1 VGPWTQDE
9 RWLTMPAVSPIFP
22 GISIIDTDTHW
33 SEPPDLWT
41 SLAPAKYRDLVPQ
54 IREVDGRR
62 KWVVNGDIPLT
73 GDSAVSAIGKDGEKM
88 LGLNFLKHDIEM
100 VHAASYDCDAR
111 LELMDRMGVS
121 HGIVY
126 PNVGGFGNQNF
137 LKIDDRALRIA
148 CVEIYNDWMSDLQ
161 QRSGGRILPMAL
173 VPWWDIEACVSEV
186 DRMHRNGAK
195 GIVMCSNPHDS
206 GMPNFAQPEWRPFW
220 EICEALEMPINFH
233 IGASEGDIDWSGK
246 VPYSTWSG
254 DVKLSLGG
262 AAIFLGQLRWMV
274 NLLVSDVPELY
285 PKLNFVSVESGVGW
299 IPFLLDALDYQC
311 GETAPEHLAH
321 LSMKPSEYFRRQFY
335 GCFWFESATLAPSIA
350 HLGADRIMFETDIPH
365 PTCLYPH
372 SVERVRAAISE
383 LDPAVQRRILQDNAA
398 ELYKIDV

>member
-1 VGPWTQDE
+1 MT
-9 RWLTMPAVSPIFP
+9 AVSEIFP
-22 GISIIDTDTHW
+22 GISIIDSDTHW

-41 SLAPAKYRDLVPQ
+41 SLAPAKYKDLVPQ
-54 IREVDGRR
+54 MKEHNGRR
-62 KWVVNGDIPLT
+62 KWVVNGDIPIA
-73 GDSAVSAIGKDGEKM
+73 GSSAVSAILPDGEKM
-88 LGLNFLKHDIEM
+88 LGLNFLKADIEM

-111 LELMDRMGVS
+111 LELMDQMGIS

-137 LKIDDRALRIA
+137 LKIEDRSLRIA

-161 QRSGGRILPMAL
+161 SRSGERILPMVL
-173 VPWWDIEACVSEV
+173 VPWWDIDACIVEV
-186 DRMHRNGAK
+186 ERMHKNGAR

-220 EICEALEMPINFH
+220 ETCEGLEMPINFH

-246 VPYSTWSG
+246 VPYETWPG
-254 DVKLSLGG
+254 DVKISLGG

-285 PKLNFVSVESGVGW
+285 PNLKFVSVESGVGW

-311 GETAPEHLAH
+311 GETAPQHLAH
-321 LSMKPSEYFRRQFY
+321 LSLKPSDYFRRQFY
-335 GCFWFESATLAPSIA
+335 GCFWFESRTLGPAIE
-350 HLGADRIMFETDIPH
+350 HLGPDRIMFETDIPH

-372 SVERVRAAISE
+372 SVERVRNAISE
-383 LDPAVQRRILQDNAA
+383 LDPVVQKKILQDNAA
-398 ELYKIDV
+398 DLYKIKV